1 MVSKPVWIG
10 IVIGVFFVGIGVSYA
25 IFQASNQPNFMAMTP
40 QQMQQMIQDPQMR
53 QQMMEQ
59 MNSMMNDP
67 QQRQQMM
74 TMMMQNQE
82 FMQDIMN
89 NTQMMDMMNN
99 MMGSGGMM
107 GSGMMDEGIL
117 KTPADDKIETTENQ
131 FSYDNEIIFKIRQA
145 QELSTNPKVLQ
156 ALISSN
162 EEFKEIDNV
171 QVLIDE
177 LDANW
182 VSTEPEELTPFMVE
196 LINNDISDLLREK
209 IRFYDEE
216 PGDLRSVEIILT
228 NAYGANIAITGKTS
242 DYRQDDETWW
252 QEAKQIGLYLAPID
266 YDASADVYSADI
278 ALGIYDDAKFVGVL
292 KIVVDIET
300 IISMGS

>member
-1 MVSKPVWIG
+1 LVSKPVWIG

-25 IFQASNQPNFMAMTP
+25 IFQANNQ
-40 QQMQQMIQDPQMR
+40 
-53 QQMMEQ
+53 
-59 MNSMMNDP
+59 
-67 QQRQQMM
+67 
-74 TMMMQNQE
+74 
-82 FMQDIMN
+82 
-89 NTQMMDMMNN
+89 
-99 MMGSGGMM
+99 
-107 GSGMMDEGIL
+107 DEGIL
-117 KTPADDKIETTENQ
+117 KTPAGDKISEQTKIKNDKIETTENQ
-131 FSYDNEIIFKIRQA
+131 FSYDNEILFKIRQA

-278 ALGIYDDAKFVGVL
+278 ALGIYDDVKFVGVL